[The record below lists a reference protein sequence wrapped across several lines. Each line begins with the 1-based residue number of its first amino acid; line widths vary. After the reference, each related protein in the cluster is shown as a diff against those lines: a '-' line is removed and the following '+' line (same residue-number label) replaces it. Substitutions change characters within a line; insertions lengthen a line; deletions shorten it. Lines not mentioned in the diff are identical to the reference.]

1 MALGAR
7 NIGLMTE
14 GLGLSEAGFGMLRDM
29 RLGIGL
35 TLGRVPVIFTLD
47 FRATDDPDTV
57 GVGTDIA
64 GRGTDTGGG
73 GTDISGTVGGL
84 DSRV

>member
-14 GLGLSEAGFGMLRDM
+14 GFGLRDAGFGMFRDM

-35 TLGRVPVIFTLD
+35 TLGRVPIILTLN
-47 FRATDDPDTV
+47 FRATEDPDT
-57 GVGTDIA
+57 GGGGTDIA